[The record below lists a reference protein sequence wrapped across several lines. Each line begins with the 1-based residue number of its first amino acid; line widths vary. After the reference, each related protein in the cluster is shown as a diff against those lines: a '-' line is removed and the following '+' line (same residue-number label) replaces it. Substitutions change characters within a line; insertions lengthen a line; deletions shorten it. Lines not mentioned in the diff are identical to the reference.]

1 MSAFDHGHRY
11 SFYVVNHVDE
21 KNTQLKKKK
30 LTILVSFHFVHGYCS
45 CVHNI
50 NLIQECWLMF

>member
-30 LTILVSFHFVHGYCS
+30 LNIMVSFHFVHG
-45 CVHNI
+45 
-50 NLIQECWLMF
+50 